1 MKIKRYL
8 DTDMRKVLRRVR
20 EEQGPDAVILSNRR
34 VDEGIEVVAA
44 VDYDEALIR
53 HAIGSQPTAAAFSR
67 IAEPADTVTNAPDEI
82 NFRNETDVDVIA
94 SDLREVE
101 PTTVRKHESVEPIT
115 VRKHKSVGPAIAS
128 EHESVEPA
136 TARGPENPVV
146 LADETQASLT
156 TVQSE
161 IASVRE
167 LLESQLSGLVWKD
180 GAKHAPERA
189 QVLRNLARIGVAPD
203 IANII
208 VNRLEPLRDIKQIW
222 RSPLAELAQLV
233 PVKEDNLL
241 TQGGIVALIGPTGVG
256 KTTTIA
262 KIATRY
268 AMAHGSEDI
277 ALICADA
284 YRIGAK
290 EHLTAFGHIIG
301 VKVHAAST
309 TVELNDLLDRLQSK
323 KLILIDTE
331 GMSQRDMDLANRLA
345 AYGSNMNRVHFYL
358 TLSAASQEAGLD
370 ETIRQFSKVPL
381 AGAVVSKIDEAGQLG
396 CVISALIRNDL
407 PALWFSDGQRIP
419 DDLHTAA
426 RKRLWL
432 INQAVEC
439 MEASE
444 PRVDERTM
452 AENYAIASIAHG

>member
-1 MKIKRYL
+1 VKIKRYL

-20 EEQGPDAVILSNRR
+20 EEQGPEAVILSNRR
-34 VDEGIEVVAA
+34 VEQGIEVVAA
-44 VDYDEALIR
+44 VDYDEALIQ
-53 HAIGSQPTAAAFSR
+53 HALGLQPTAAEFSR
-67 IAEPADTVTNAPDEI
+67 IAEPADTAAIAPDEI
-82 NFRNETDVDVIA
+82 NFRNETDVDIIA
-94 SDLREVE
+94 SDLREV
-101 PTTVRKHESVEPIT
+101 TR
-115 VRKHKSVGPAIAS
+115 
-128 EHESVEPA
+128 A
-136 TARGPENPVV
+136 TAHKHDSPVV
-146 LADETQASLT
+146 AVSETHASLT
-156 TVQSE
+156 AMQTE

-180 GAKHAPERA
+180 GAKRAPMRA
-189 QVLRNLARIGVAPD
+189 QVLRNLARIGIAPD

-208 VNRLEPLRDIKQIW
+208 VNRLEPLQDIKQIW

-233 PVKEDNLL
+233 PVKEDQLL
-241 TQGGIVALIGPTGVG
+241 THGGTVALIGPTGVG

-268 AMAHGSEDI
+268 AMTHGSEDI

-309 TVELNDLLDRLQSK
+309 TEELNDLLDRLQSK

-331 GMSQRDMDLANRLA
+331 GMSQRDMDLSNRLA

-381 AGAVVSKIDEAGQLG
+381 AGAVISKIDEAGQLG
-396 CVISALIRNDL
+396 CVISALIRNEL
-407 PALWFSDGQRIP
+407 PALWLSDGQRIP

-432 INQAVEC
+432 VNQAVEC

-444 PRVDERTM
+444 PRIDERTM
-452 AENYAIASIAHG
+452 AENYAAASIAHG

>member
-8 DTDMRKVLRRVR
+8 DSDMRKVLSRVR

-34 VDEGIEVVAA
+34 VAEGIEVVAA

-53 HAIGSQPTAAAFSR
+53 HALGSQPTAAEFCR
-67 IAEPADTVTNAPDEI
+67 IAEPADSALAEADDI
-82 NFRNETDVDVIA
+82 NIRNETDVDVIA
-94 SDLREVE
+94 ADLRQVE
-101 PTTVRKHESVEPIT
+101 HNDHHSMAENDQ
-115 VRKHKSVGPAIAS
+115 
-128 EHESVEPA
+128 
-136 TARGPENPVV
+136 TA
-146 LADETQASLT
+146 ASLGAVRT
-156 TVQSE
+156 E

-180 GAKHAPERA
+180 GAKRSPMRA
-189 QVLRNLARIGVAPD
+189 QVLRNLARIGIAPD

-208 VNRLEPLRDIKQIW
+208 VNRLEPIQGIKQIW
-222 RSPLAELAQLV
+222 QSPLAELARLI

-241 TQGGIVALIGPTGVG
+241 EHGGVAALIGPTGVG

-262 KIATRY
+262 KIASRY
-268 AMAHGSEDI
+268 AMTHGSDDI

-309 TVELNDLLDRLQSK
+309 STELTDLLDRLRNK

-331 GMSQRDMDLANRLA
+331 GMSQRDMDLSNRLA
-345 AYGSNMNRVHFYL
+345 SYGSNLNRVHFYL

-370 ETIRQFSKVPL
+370 EIIRQFSKVPL
-381 AGAVVSKIDEAGQLG
+381 AGAIVSKIDEAGQLG
-396 CVISALIRNDL
+396 CVLSALIRNDL
-407 PALWFSDGQRIP
+407 PALWLADGQRIP
-419 DDLHTAA
+419 DDLHAAA

-432 INQAVEC
+432 VNQAVEC
-439 MEASE
+439 IEASN
-444 PRVDERTM
+444 PKIDERTM
-452 AENYAIASIAHG
+452 AENYAQASVAHG